1 MLPPPAPQA
10 NPLAR
15 TTAPVHNDAQRRK
28 RTSTSMNFKNV
39 TIAAAIGS
47 LLAVGATNADQDA
60 GKDDKVMCYGVAK
73 AGKNDC
79 ATASHSCAGSSKK
92 DNDPTEWKYLPRAE
106 CEKAGGKVGSG
117 DKKPM

>member
-1 MLPPPAPQA
+1 MLPPPNNEA

-15 TTAPVHNDAQRRK
+15 TTAPVHNDARRRK
-28 RTSTSMNFKNV
+28 RTSTIMNFRNV

-47 LLAVGATNADQDA
+47 LVAVGAANADQDSR
-60 GKDDKVMCYGVAK
+60 KDDKVMCYGVAK

-79 ATASHSCAGSSKK
+79 ATASHSCAGASKK
-92 DNDPTEWKYLPRAE
+92 DNDPAEWKYMPQAE
-106 CEKAGGKVGSG
+106 CEKAGGKVGSS